1 MSLLALS
8 GTSPLSREGRRS
20 SNGMFQYRRGTT
32 TPLTTPHPSW
42 GKTSL
47 AFLPLVHS
55 SSTHGCGLSLQTDG
69 HLFFSPFC
77 IEAQES
83 LPAHSPLHPPLI
95 LVGEVTPTP
104 LSRSQSIIQGKEGRN
119 THLCLFG
126 TAPRCGKSVYVLDQV
141 RTTGMLSRPTA
152 HTWRK
157 GRGAALCQNIVIKI
171 KTFSAGGP

>member
-32 TPLTTPHPSW
+32 TPLTTPYPSW

-95 LVGEVTPTP
+95 LVGEVTPTATHP
-104 LSRSQSIIQGKEGRN
+104 VPTRPPPRQPALVLGSSLPILEEGECLCTSSLPTPPSQKVPHTHRSQHR
-119 THLCLFG
+119 
-126 TAPRCGKSVYVLDQV
+126 
-141 RTTGMLSRPTA
+141 M
-152 HTWRK
+152 
-157 GRGAALCQNIVIKI
+157 
-171 KTFSAGGP
+171 TFSGTLEQG

>member
-47 AFLPLVHS
+47 AFLLLVHS

-95 LVGEVTPTP
+95 LVGEVTPTATHPVPTRPSPQATCASSGLLSSHPGRGRMFVYEQPSYTSFPESTTHPP
-104 LSRSQSIIQGKEGRN
+104 L
-119 THLCLFG
+119 
-126 TAPRCGKSVYVLDQV
+126 TAPDDIFWHLGTGLIKVLTHRAV
-141 RTTGMLSRPTA
+141 MG
-152 HTWRK
+152 
-157 GRGAALCQNIVIKI
+157 
-171 KTFSAGGP
+171 